1 MRLATRQDFYL
12 HFSPLESRMQHALV
26 FPGQGSQTVGMGMQL
41 AERFPVARQ
50 ILDEADRALGF
61 ALSDVIANGPQE
73 DLTKTDISQP
83 AILTVSW
90 MAAKVLKETS
100 QNFRFNAVAG
110 LSLGE
115 YTALIAAEVLTFA
128 DAVKL
133 VRLRGQAMQR
143 AADAVPSGMVALI
156 GTEELGAQ
164 KLCDA
169 VRQSEVLSVANLNSP
184 GQVVISGH
192 KTACDRAVAAAKEHG
207 IKRAMPLPVAGA
219 FHSALMA
226 PAAKE
231 LEAALAKTTFADAK
245 VDVYHNVDGKSNR
258 SGAAMRDIL
267 IRQLTQ
273 PVRWSLSIQNMSAA
287 GITNFLELGP
297 GNTLSGMIKR
307 INETA
312 TVLNISNPDEA
323 YAVAAKLQ

>member
-1 MRLATRQDFYL
+1 METLFPT
-12 HFSPLESRMQHALV
+12 ESHMQHALV

-61 ALSDVIANGPQE
+61 ALSDIIANGPIE

-143 AADAVPSGMVALI
+143 AADAVPSGMVVLI
-156 GTEELGAQ
+156 GTEEAGAQ

-169 VRQSEVLSVANLNSP
+169 VRQSDVLSVANLNSP

-245 VDVYHNVDGKSNR
+245 VDVYHNVDGKPNR

-273 PVRWSLSIQNMSAA
+273 PVRWSLGIQNMSAA

-297 GNTLSGMIKR
+297 GNTISGMIKR
-307 INETA
+307 INEGA

-323 YAVAAKLQ
+323 FAVAAKLQ